1 MTGGKGKTGLAML
14 WVNLNLCDGILD
26 TPLYF
31 KKYLNFYMLNHISFK
46 LYSKIN
52 ILRISEKIA
61 IKIKLNPF

>member
-61 IKIKLNPF
+61 IKIKLDPF

>member
-61 IKIKLNPF
+61 SKIKLNPF